1 MNDQHHL
8 VPAALPLAVLQAV
21 QDLDAPA
28 ADGLDEFHEDL
39 SAKRLG
45 LSETVASQI
54 DRFNRLAR
62 GGADV
67 DAEQLVALFRL
78 VGRRPDA
85 ALVFS
90 DAGRRAGHHAVME
103 SGKRMWLGLL
113 PGGTRRRAGFRLA
126 RQRARL
132 AFGLRLTQPDNPA
145 ATLEDRLPVV
155 ATDDGTACAFYGAG
169 LAEILRRLIDFEGAM
184 MHTHCRGRGDIACEW
199 HALLSGDD
207 EKRS

>member
-1 MNDQHHL
+1 MNDQDHL

-39 SAKRLG
+39 SRKRLG
-45 LSETVASQI
+45 MSETVAFQI

-90 DAGRRAGHHAVME
+90 DAGRRAGHHAVSE
-103 SGKRMWLGLL
+103 SGKRVWLGLL
-113 PGGTRRRAGFRLA
+113 PGGARRRAGFRLA
-126 RQRARL
+126 CQRAQR
-132 AFGLRLTQPDNPA
+132 AFGLQLTRPDNPA

-155 ATDDGTACAFYGAG
+155 ATDDGAACAFYGAG

-184 MHTHCRGRGDIACEW
+184 MHTHCRGRGDTACKW
-199 HALLSGDD
+199 HAVAPGDD
-207 EKRS
+207 EERS